1 MSELSVLRIVELK
14 GRVRAEDVATPLG
27 VGVEEAGGLLTRLT
41 ADGLVTPAGPAYKL
55 SEEGRRQLAEL
66 LLVDRAP
73 VDQGALATAYDEFCE
88 FNGELKTIVTAWQMK
103 DSATPNDH
111 TDAAYDAGVLDQL
124 GSLHARVL
132 PLVERLGEIAARKRA
147 TPAQIALAWL
157 LAQKPW
163 IVPIPGTTKLH
174 RLEENLGAVDVRL
187 TAQDLQELADALA
200 RIEVQGERLP
210 EAGLKMTG
218 L

>member
-132 PLVERLGEIAARKRA
+132 PLVERLGEIAPRLERYAVRLSHAQAR
-147 TPAQIALAWL
+147 IAAGETVWVARPILDSYHTVWFELHEDLIQLA
-157 LAQKPW
+157 
-163 IVPIPGTTKLH
+163 GRT
-174 RLEENLGAVDVRL
+174 RLEEAV
-187 TAQDLQELADALA
+187 
-200 RIEVQGERLP
+200 
-210 EAGLKMTG
+210 AGRAH
-218 L
+218 